1 MSHPAAAEPDNK
13 EWAEE
18 MAPRGAIRRYD
29 RTSVV
34 EAAREL
40 SVPDNLGNA
49 LLIGRQWL
57 MILGAAWLAVASGH
71 WAVYA
76 AAMIFIG
83 TRMVVLGVLIHEA
96 AHNHVFSKPLVN
108 DVLSE
113 LFIGFPAGISIH
125 LYRATHFWHHRA
137 LNTME
142 DPDYAFQRSD
152 PDQHFPKSRAAFL
165 WLTMKSA
172 LFVNFPQMARFAGK
186 WWMPARFLFTP
197 LARSPFPLWARIL
210 YVVWAGTVL
219 GTLIATG
226 YLLDAIILYLI
237 PSLFWTN
244 CVSRLRAAAEHGA
257 LPLKTELTS
266 TRTVV
271 PTLIDKWFVAPVGVC
286 YHLEHHLFPYVPGRN
301 LHKLHEVLMRDPAYR
316 REAHVTYSYGNLIK
330 ELIKTPPRE
339 AGAAA

>member
-1 MSHPAAAEPDNK
+1 MSQAAAGEAENK

-18 MAPRGAIRRYD
+18 MAPKGAIRRFD
-29 RTSVV
+29 RTRLI

-40 SVPDNLGNA
+40 SVPDNFGNA
-49 LLIGRQWL
+49 LLIARQWL
-57 MILGAAWLAVASGH
+57 MIIGAAWLAIASGH
-71 WAVYA
+71 WAIYA
-76 AAMIFIG
+76 AAMVFIG
-83 TRMVVLGVLIHEA
+83 TRVVVLGVLIHEA
-96 AHNHVFSKPLVN
+96 AHNHVFSKPWIN
-108 DVLSE
+108 DLLSE

-137 LNTME
+137 LNTTE

-152 PDQHFPKSRAAFL
+152 PDQQFPKSPAAFI
-165 WLTMKSA
+165 WLTVKSA
-172 LFVNFPQMARFAGK
+172 LFINFPQMARFAAK
-186 WWMPARFLFTP
+186 WWLPGPHLFTP

-210 YVVWAGTVL
+210 YVAWAVTVF
-219 GTLIATG
+219 GTLIATD
-226 YLLDAIILYLI
+226 LLLEAVILYFI
-237 PSLFWTN
+237 PALFWTN

-271 PTLIDKWFVAPVGVC
+271 PTLIDRLFVAPVGVC

-301 LHKLHEVLMRDPAYR
+301 LHRLHEVLMRDPDYR

-330 ELIKTPPRE
+330 ELIRSPAKAP
-339 AGAAA
+339 ALA

>member
-1 MSHPAAAEPDNK
+1 MTQAAVAEAENK

-18 MAPRGAIRRYD
+18 MAPKGAIKRFD
-29 RTSVV
+29 RSRVL

-40 SVPDNLGNA
+40 SVPDNFGNA
-49 LLIGRQWL
+49 LLIARQWL
-57 MILGAAWLAVASGH
+57 MIFGAGWLAVASGH

-76 AAMIFIG
+76 LAMVFIG

-96 AHNHVFSKPLVN
+96 AHNHVFSKPWIN

-113 LFIGFPAGISIH
+113 VFIGFPAGISIH

-152 PDQHFPKSRAAFL
+152 PDQHFPKSRAAFI
-165 WLTMKSA
+165 WLTVKSA
-172 LFVNFPQMARFAGK
+172 LFINFPQMARFAAT
-186 WWMPARFLFTP
+186 WWVPGPHLFTP

-210 YVVWAGTVL
+210 YVAWAVTVF
-219 GTLIATG
+219 GTLIVTH
-226 YLLDAIILYLI
+226 LLLEAIILYFI
-237 PSLFWTN
+237 PALFWTN

-271 PTLIDKWFVAPVGVC
+271 PTLIDRLFVAPVGVC

-301 LHKLHEVLMRDPAYR
+301 LHRLHEVLMRDPDYR
-316 REAHVTYSYGNLIK
+316 REAHVTCSYANLIR
-330 ELIKTPPRE
+330 ELIKPRLK
-339 AGAAA
+339 ASAPA

>member
-1 MSHPAAAEPDNK
+1 MTQTALAEAENK

-18 MAPRGAIRRYD
+18 LAPKGAIKRFD
-29 RTSVV
+29 RSRVV
-34 EAAREL
+34 GAAREL

-49 LLIGRQWL
+49 LLIARQWI
-57 MILGAAWLAVASGH
+57 MIFAAGWLAVASGH

-76 AAMIFIG
+76 AAMVFIG

-96 AHNHVFSKPLVN
+96 AHNHVFSKPWIN
-108 DVLSE
+108 DLLSE

-152 PDQHFPKSRAAFL
+152 PDQHFPKSRAGFV
-165 WLTMKSA
+165 WLTVKSA

-197 LARSPFPLWARIL
+197 LTRSPFPLWARIL
-210 YVVWAGTVL
+210 YVVWATTVL
-219 GTLIATG
+219 STLIATG

-271 PTLIDKWFVAPVGVC
+271 PTLIDRLFVAPVGVC

-301 LHKLHEVLMRDPAYR
+301 LHRLHEVLMRDPDYQ
-316 REAHVTYSYGNLIK
+316 REAHVTYSYTNLIK
-330 ELIKTPPRE
+330 ELVKPP
-339 AGAAA
+339 AKAPALA

>member
-1 MSHPAAAEPDNK
+1 MSQPAVAEFDNR

-18 MAPRGAIRRYD
+18 MAPKGAIRHYD
-29 RTSVV
+29 RSPVI

-57 MILGAAWLAVASGH
+57 MIFGAAWLAVASGH

-76 AAMIFIG
+76 LAMMFIG

-96 AHNHVFSKPLVN
+96 AHNHVFSKPWVN

-152 PDQHFPKSRAAFL
+152 PDQHFPKSRVAFI
-165 WLTMKSA
+165 WLTIKSA

-210 YVVWAGTVL
+210 YVVWAVTVL
-219 GTLIATG
+219 GTLTATG

-271 PTLIDKWFVAPVGVC
+271 PTLIDRLFVAPVGVC

-301 LHKLHEVLMRDPAYR
+301 LHKLHDVLMRDPAYR
-316 REAHVTYSYGNLIK
+316 HEAHVTYSYGNLIK
-330 ELIKTPPRE
+330 ELIKSPRE
-339 AGAAA
+339 TAAATA

>member
-1 MSHPAAAEPDNK
+1 M
-13 EWAEE
+13 
-18 MAPRGAIRRYD
+18 
-29 RTSVV
+29 T
-34 EAAREL
+34 
-40 SVPDNLGNA
+40 
-49 LLIGRQWL
+49 
-57 MILGAAWLAVASGH
+57 
-71 WAVYA
+71 
-76 AAMIFIG
+76 FIG

-96 AHNHVFSKPLVN
+96 AHNHVFSKPIVN

-152 PDQHFPKSRAAFL
+152 PDQHFPKTRAGFI
-165 WLTMKSA
+165 WLTIKSA

-197 LARSPFPLWARIL
+197 LARSPFPLWARVL

-219 GTLIATG
+219 TTLIATG
-226 YLLDAIILYLI
+226 YLLDAIILFVI
-237 PSLFWTN
+237 PSLFWAN

-271 PTLIDKWFVAPVGVC
+271 PTFIDRWFVAPVGVC

-316 REAHVTYSYGNLIK
+316 LEAHVTYSYGNLIK
-330 ELIKTPPRE
+330 ELIE
-339 AGAAA
+339 APAPVAAAA

>member
-1 MSHPAAAEPDNK
+1 MSDFAAAAAENK
-13 EWAEE
+13 EWADE
-18 MAPRGAIRRYD
+18 MAPKGAIRRYD
-29 RTSVV
+29 RTTVV

-40 SVPDNLGNA
+40 AVPDNLGNA

-57 MILGAAWLAVASGH
+57 MIFAAAVLAVWSEH

-76 AAMIFIG
+76 LAMMFIG

-96 AHNHVFSKPLVN
+96 AHNHVFSKPIVN

-152 PDQHFPKSRAAFL
+152 PDQHFPKTRAGFV
-165 WLTMKSA
+165 WLTIKSA

-197 LARSPFPLWARIL
+197 LQRSPFPLWARIL
-210 YVVWAGTVL
+210 YVAWATTVL
-219 GTLIATG
+219 TVLIATG
-226 YLLDAIILYLI
+226 YLLDAIILFVI

-271 PTLIDKWFVAPVGVC
+271 PTLIDRWFVAPVGVC

-301 LHKLHEVLMRDPAYR
+301 LHKLHDVLMRDPASGP
-316 REAHVTYSYGNLIK
+316 EAHAPYPYPNLKKDLIK
-330 ELIKTPPRE
+330 APPRK
-339 AGAAA
+339 APAAA